1 MDAKAIWNNVT
12 TTIQAELGTKHT
24 FPTILEQMA
33 EAKKEW
39 RDAQGY
45 YNSVYDKDLVD
56 HAVYMMQAAE
66 QKYVY
71 LLKLARR
78 EGLTCSP
85 SISQTDGNKI
95 SLVSESYQ

>member
-1 MDAKAIWNNVT
+1 MNAKAIWNNLAA
-12 TTIQAELGTKHT
+12 TIMAEMGTRHT
-24 FPTILEQMA
+24 LPTILEQMA
-33 EAKKEW
+33 QAKKEW

-66 QKYVY
+66 QKYIY

-85 SISQTDGNKI
+85 AISQTDGNKI
-95 SLVSESYQ
+95 KLLSESYQ